1 MQSHDRAMY
10 SAYGAWALKAN
21 YQRNMLL
28 GLVFAALV
36 VVAAAGAIVVSGLL
50 APVEAPIAAVE
61 EDSGRIEWPADE
73 EVIIERE
80 IGVGGRKPPV
90 EHRGVVIPQPVADSL
105 LLDGDEVTIATRQE
119 LAATVNAYGVDT
131 LIDGSSRGLGE
142 FVGPVGIDELPEPG
156 PDFTPCE
163 IYPEMIYQHV
173 PEYPRLPKQA
183 GIEGMVWVQAL
194 VDEDGEV
201 ERAIVAKSSGV
212 ASLDESALRA
222 AYENKFKP
230 GIQNGRPVPV
240 WVTYKVE
247 FVLK

>member
-1 MQSHDRAMY
+1 MIMQSRAVY
-10 SAYGAWALKAN
+10 SAYGAHALKAS

-28 GLVFAALV
+28 GLVFATLVALS
-36 VVAAAGAIVVSGLL
+36 AAGAIVISGLL
-50 APVEAPIAAVE
+50 TPMEAPIAAVVE
-61 EDSGRIEWPADE
+61 EDSGRFELPDE
-73 EVIIERE
+73 KVVIERE
-80 IGVGGRKPPV
+80 IGVGGRKPPI
-90 EHRGVVIPQPVADSL
+90 EHRGVVIPKPVADSL

-119 LAATVNAYGVDT
+119 LAMAGNAYGVDT
-131 LIDGSSRGLGE
+131 LSDVGSRGLGE
-142 FVGPVGIDELPEPG
+142 FAGPVGAGELPDPG

-173 PEYPRLPKQA
+173 PEYPRLAKQA

-247 FVLK
+247 FVLR

>member
-1 MQSHDRAMY
+1 MQSRAVY
-10 SAYGAWALKAN
+10 SAYGAHALKAS

-28 GLVFAALV
+28 GLVFATLVALS
-36 VVAAAGAIVVSGLL
+36 AAGAIVVSGLL
-50 APVEAPIAAVE
+50 APVEAPIAAVVE
-61 EDSGRIEWPADE
+61 EDSGRFEWSPDE
-73 EVIIERE
+73 EVVIERE
-80 IGVGGRKPPV
+80 IGVGGRKPPI
-90 EHRGVVIPQPVADSL
+90 EHRGVVIPKPVADSL

-131 LIDGSSRGLGE
+131 LIDGGSRGLGE
-142 FVGPVGIDELPEPG
+142 FDGSVGTGELPEPG

-173 PEYPRLPKQA
+173 PEYPRLAKQA

-201 ERAIVAKSSGV
+201 ERAKVAKSSGV
-212 ASLDESALRA
+212 SSLDESALRA